1 MSSQEISLRL
11 EGEPKHTPGVLVGV
25 GMSLSSGTKTALG
38 EAVSWVIAGA
48 MLVSSVIYF
57 DELKS
62 LFSPTSLQASS
73 SAQSQQVQRK
83 PRPNRSAPPPAAAR
97 SAGYIVELSAG
108 AYGHYRTPA
117 RVNGREINVLVDTG
131 ASYVSLTNEDAER
144 AGIYVQEADY
154 KYKTRTANGTTR
166 VALVTI
172 DRISVGDIE
181 VRNVKASV
189 HERGKLHVTLLGMSF
204 LGKLRRAEMRSGRL
218 ILEN

>member
-1 MSSQEISLRL
+1 MSQA
-11 EGEPKHTPGVLVGV
+11 HCPGVLLGV
-25 GMSLSSGTKTALG
+25 RMSLSSGTKTALG
-38 EAVSWVIAGA
+38 EAASWVIAGV
-48 MLVSSVIYF
+48 MLVSSIIYF

-62 LFSPTSLQASS
+62 LFAPASLQASN
-73 SAQSQQVQRK
+73 SAQAQQARQTPRRQRT
-83 PRPNRSAPPPAAAR
+83 ATAAAASR
-97 SAGYIVELSAG
+97 SSGYTVELSAG
-108 AYGHYRTPA
+108 AYGHYRTQA

-131 ASYVSLTNEDAER
+131 ASYVSLSNEDAER
-144 AGIYVQEADY
+144 AGIYVKEADY

-172 DRISVGDIE
+172 DRISIGDIE